1 MGISLRSL
9 TGKDRFTMREVATDR
24 GFDYLPFSQ
33 RELVTPQLG
42 FERRKEPSEGAPEP
56 DTRPGDNPGE
66 ASDTRPGEQ
75 EGLRSTGGVRWAN
88 WLDDFGEDNA
98 TRLEPENKRQLRK
111 AMVNMLDVDGTDAE
125 IRSVGSG
132 HSHSNAAEPSSS
144 FIDLRRLR
152 NESGTLS
159 HGPGEHGYLAVDAEA
174 SDADGPTYVRAP
186 EAHYPADAPAS
197 HSDPPDGVVPK
208 SYLARLKGGTVLK
221 RLNRD
226 ILPSLGETDELA
238 PGRGLINMGAWDG
251 QTIAGA
257 VNTGTHGTGLELG
270 AVSDAVRSVEIA
282 TVPEARSGVPIVQLF
297 RIEPEDGITDREK
310 FEADAGENEMR
321 LIQNDDVFHS
331 AVVGYGCMG
340 NVFHY
345 TLEVTDSYW
354 VEEVPTVRRLESEY
368 DEFEDPKIDTPE
380 GGLLDDLRVGDD
392 SEFDPRTR
400 EDIIDFITSDP
411 ETGRETRHLRLFVN
425 LPTTQGRQSRIDGID
440 DPICLEIRKRKVDPK
455 RKPDNWGSATA
466 DDRWP
471 PERPRDED
479 KDFGYWAVGP
489 PHPFGNGARKRGN
502 YAKSLRNK
510 FFSNRTSGSPPSGD
524 GTFRKRWWRT
534 VWYIG
539 LRRLRDRNRKNFA
552 PSPPPDAIS
561 TAVAV
566 PVENLAPA
574 VWDVINLVR
583 SIKQDRPYDPDRSRE
598 KDWNLFFSAPLGIR
612 FVDGTHHHLSPEF
625 GAGDDPEPRAMV
637 ELPFPIQD
645 GFNRQNRFGSTDYPK
660 LSKGDVRDRVAKPA
674 LAKVERKL
682 VEEHDGRPHMGK
694 HFTLGR
700 NDLAD
705 LYPRFEGDDGWLQ
718 TYRRFNAFG
727 TFNNEFTE
735 QLGIS
740 TEGELPDDLTPIP
753 STTAEPETAD
763 ETQGTSGPGD
773 GDGGGGSSA
782 DGPGLGILTGLTG
795 LGVAAWLRQRYRA
808 EAADEE
814 SERPADGPE
823 DLTEAVGDRSNG
835 RS

>member
-9 TGKDRFTMREVATDR
+9 TGKDSFTMREVAIDR

-42 FERRKEPSEGAPEP
+42 FDRRKEPSEGAPEP

-66 ASDTRPGEQ
+66 PSDTRPGEQ

-88 WLDDFGEDNA
+88 WLDDFAEDSA

-159 HGPGEHGYLAVDAEA
+159 HGPGEHGYLAVDTDT
-174 SDADGPTYVRAP
+174 SIPGGRTYVRAP
-186 EAHYPADAPAS
+186 EAHYPADAPES
-197 HSDPPDGVVPK
+197 HSGPPDGVVPK

-221 RLNRD
+221 QLNRD
-226 ILPSLGETDELA
+226 ILPTLGETDEPA
-238 PGRGLINMGAWDG
+238 PGRGLVNMGAWDG

-270 AVSDAVRSVEIA
+270 AVSDSVRSVEIA

-297 RIEPEDGITDREK
+297 RIEPESGITDREK
-310 FEADAGENEMR
+310 FEADAGDHEMR
-321 LIQNDDVFHS
+321 LIQDNDVFHS

-340 NVFHY
+340 NVYHY

-354 VEEVPTVRRLESEY
+354 VEEVPTVRRLESAY
-368 DEFEDPKIDTPE
+368 DGFEDPKIATPE
-380 GGLLDDLRVGDD
+380 EGLLDDLRVEDD
-392 SEFDPRTR
+392 TEFDPTTR
-400 EDIIDFITSDP
+400 EDVIDFITSDP
-411 ETGRETRHLRLFVN
+411 ETGRDTRHLRLFVN
-425 LPTTQGRQSRIDGID
+425 LPTTQGKQSRIDGID
-440 DPICLEIRKRKVDPK
+440 DPICLEVRKRKVAAK
-455 RKPDNWGSATA
+455 ERPDSWGGTTG

-471 PERPRDED
+471 PERPKDED

-489 PHPFGNGARKRGN
+489 PHPFGRGARKRGN

-510 FFSNRTSGSPPSGD
+510 FFSNRTSGSPPGGD
-524 GTFRKRWWRT
+524 GTFRKGWWRT

-539 LRRLRDRNRKNFA
+539 LRRLRDRKNFP

-574 VWDVINLVR
+574 VWDVIDQVR
-583 SIKQDRPYDPDRSRE
+583 SIKQDRPYDPNRSRE
-598 KDWNLFFSAPLGIR
+598 KDWNVFFSAPLGIR
-612 FVDGTHHHLSPEF
+612 FVAGTHHHLSPEF
-625 GAGDDPEPRAMV
+625 GEGDDPEPRAMV

-645 GFNRQNRFGSTDYPK
+645 GFSRQPRIGNTDYPK

-674 LAKVERKL
+674 LAQVERKL
-682 VEEHDGRPHMGK
+682 VEEHGGRPHMGK

-700 NDLAD
+700 GEIAD
-705 LYPRFEGDDGWLQ
+705 LYPRFEGDGGWLQ

-727 TFNNEFTE
+727 TFNNEFTD

-740 TEGELPDDLTPIP
+740 RGEELPGDLTPIP
-753 STTAEPETAD
+753 SATAEPEDAD
-763 ETQGTSGPGD
+763 GTQGTSGPGG
-773 GDGGGGSSA
+773 GDEGTSA
-782 DGPGLGILTGLTG
+782 AGPGLGVLTGLSG
-795 LGVAAWLRQRYRA
+795 LGIAAWLRRRRR
-808 EAADEE
+808 ADERDE
-814 SERPADGPE
+814 SGTDDAEG
-823 DLTEAVGDRSNG
+823 G
-835 RS
+835 